1 MPHILVALPRHASPF
16 FSGKARHSP
25 AAWQRK
31 LEQLLPPH
39 AFALRGRVAVVV
51 VVPTR
56 EQQLAAERAW
66 RRLQRQQGA
75 QGGDAAGGGGAL
87 EVHVV
92 VVGLSRLPR
101 GLPPC
106 ALALVTAVCAPPSAA
121 PTGSVSSLWPPSR
134 IHALLSA
141 PAPLVLILGHHPT
154 LSAGSNTWR
163 QVIGQL
169 KAQGRFMDLEEGGG
183 AVARAI
189 AARRE
194 AVEEMR
200 CMVQGARAAAA
211 GASMGAASP
220 HATGWHDLPWTGL
233 FSPSFGEALQRA
245 ESVEVVLCLWRILQ
259 GRHGGRDG
267 KPAASWLPAG
277 PEWAEDEVPRRALND
292 IVHVDVVGDYC
303 LIWSTDTSITHAS
316 CCTCIKQVVR
326 LWALEAE
333 GRVQQTV
340 QRIHRHLCCYSP
352 AYLHY
357 CAQHQYCPSSPRLR
371 MPALLPHHRNMQWWR
386 TPSGGTAASCSLVPL
401 YLCTNCTDVSD
412 TSAGVSSSATSADVV
427 TPPKFIALQPAVA
440 LTLLARGGGA
450 LAASL
455 GHLPFEVNAEERA
468 AILCP
473 SSLVVHGRSGTGK
486 TTVIIHRALR
496 LHRLSSTPPLA
507 SPPAHGAT
515 GMWGTVSE
523 GGAGDGT
530 GVLRQVVVTRSL
542 QLCASIQ
549 ADITHASESLAALDS
564 AHLASQP
571 SAGLHSSTEQQ
582 QEAPQQQQPA
592 PQVPPQPTGGGS
604 ASNSSAQRQHR
615 HHMLLMQEDLEAFLM
630 GSLPSCIAAI
640 PPTAFPLA
648 LTLSKLLRLLD
659 ASVTRPFL
667 RVTQRQRTREVARR
681 RVVVAI
687 EMSVHGVREA
697 WEQEEGG
704 RAWGGHVEKER
715 WEARNGGA
723 QGWGRGAGEHSRG
736 GRREGLWDAWQQETD
751 EEVTLGKEE
760 EEEQEEEVEVDY
772 ERFRRQYWPH
782 LDQRAVRGVVV
793 DAAFVWREI
802 TSHIKGSLQALQAL
816 QQGQQGQ
823 QGQRGSSSKTG
834 HVVVGEEEYVA
845 GMVGSNERT
854 SAMGERDR
862 RAVYR
867 LFQAYERRKR
877 QRGEYDSADLVLHLH
892 QEIRRMQQHGEPWWS
907 VDHTLPAPPWAIPGS
922 TTTTGLHRTPPAS
935 TPSAPWSAS
944 CSGPCAPVFHC
955 VSVDEV
961 QDLTQ
966 AQLALLPLLCGN
978 VASGFVLAGDTA
990 QSIAHGVDFRFED
1003 LARVVYSEFLHKGDE
1018 LGRIGGGRSGHGGSK
1033 AGHERRTGRENAEA
1047 CSSSS
1052 SSSSNSKVGGEAGMK
1067 ALPTFQ
1073 LVRNYRTH
1081 RGIIRVATTVVRLLT
1096 AFFPAA
1102 IDRLHAETSVV
1113 DGAVPVMASVLP
1125 EWKMHLARGMP
1136 LSATQAIIVRSSEE
1150 KRRLLALFAA
1160 KPVVLTVEECKGLEF
1175 QDVILFNFFTSPQ
1188 STTPWALLYTYMHD
1202 AGLPLAAFSHCTCA
1216 ATSSRS
1222 INQGCSC
1229 GKGQQQLLQFNEL
1242 KHCALCAEL
1251 KQLYV
1256 AVTRAK
1262 QRLWVLDE
1270 EATPGDRDGHGDSDG
1285 CSRAWGVRSSAPMRD
1300 LWHALGVVAVRPG
1313 SEVTPESVKR
1323 EPDEDDWHSLAFTVS
1338 LLFCPLNLF
1347 WALSCFAQFGLAYLL
1362 CCILPSPT
1370 HPHSLSL
1377 CLNLT
1382 SPLPVVQ
1389 FFQRGDYEAAQASYE
1404 RAGDTDSARFAHTM
1418 LLYNTALARMHPHP
1432 HPLAVM
1438 PSLPPSSQEHAPEP
1452 LLLPAVPPDLLER
1465 SPSELLLEA
1474 ARTFEEIGRNAE
1486 AGRAYVKARN
1496 YVEAVRVYL
1505 HACRPPKH
1513 MDAAR
1518 CYQKLGQFAEAA
1530 DCYSAGGDMHSAL
1543 LVCLRARIFQK
1554 GLSLLD
1560 IWQAPASTSAA
1571 AVQEAQRVKQLRGWY
1586 LVECAR
1592 WHERQREYDHMLSF
1606 IRLHHCLP
1614 TKRAFLEAGR
1624 HLRQLAALE
1633 DEQGDKSRVPGL
1645 LERAGA
1651 LIEAAWYL
1659 WQQGSPGRALV
1670 YFVRHLH
1677 CRLNAAGR
1685 GALRVGVRKRAGER
1699 GRGGGGG
1706 EMSEEE
1712 VEMAGRLW
1720 AVERWSFAERDACGA
1735 SDLAWARVEMSV
1747 LLLLMAHDIAIVT
1760 HTDTDIDSDD
1770 AAAAA
1775 AAAAVRGDDGDTCQG
1790 AMGARVGGEGAAVGG
1805 EAARVRDVE
1814 WEACLSRA
1822 WMAVRQ
1828 GQAVPAELVGK
1839 CTGAAGAE
1847 AGNGGGGRGGEGGRD
1862 GASGGIAVWWADVRV
1877 REEERGEA
1885 EDMWQGRDVLRKGRE
1900 QMEREKKRGV
1910 TGGLGMEE
1918 MVSEWKGA
1926 EQVRAE
1932 MLLASAG
1939 VQVSMR
1945 MLQCAQD
1952 HLSSWLAHFHSAL
1965 PSSSHHVCSPQP
1977 ATPSTA
1983 ATPASPSASPTAA
1996 SAASAAR
2003 VVAAPAE
2010 EAAARQVGQEP
2021 CMPPPPPIGPLQQ
2034 KLALWFYRWL
2044 SRLSAL
2050 LSALR
2055 HLLALPAAGPHLPR
2069 LHAAVSLLSCSFH
2082 CPKLTSC
2089 CHVDDVSLPWVP
2101 RGDVQRVASS
2111 GASGEMERWRAV
2123 EMVES
2128 AWEREYVARWRAAQ
2142 HVARTGGVDCSSCLL
2157 SCLQQSGA
2165 CRSGA
2170 CQSGACQSG
2179 ACQSGACQSGACQ
2192 SGACQSGACQ
2202 SGACRSGACQSG
2214 ACQSGA
2220 CQSGACQSGA
2230 CQSGACQS
2238 AHASATTRT
2247 PVAAHAPPSPH
2258 AALLSFLP
2266 LIEHSLS
2273 LLPVTMFSCSRSAIL
2288 PSRTATPL
2296 HHLFSSLL
2304 LHPLPTNRASPPT
2317 RDDHKPARPCWP
2329 HHMCHTLLHP
2339 TLAALLLHDLPAQ
2352 GQAARAYDS
2361 SKAGGS
2367 RLGYGLGAGEMS
2379 RGEGRGSDAHAG
2391 EVNHGPFALGRA
2403 EQAAAHGSVPAGQ
2416 SCWQGEVNVTAE
2428 DAWGITLLFL
2438 TCMLNPHPHSCRS
2451 RDKDWGLMEL
2461 EARMRVACERG
2472 NPLMAPSIAG
2482 FTHALS
2488 ARALLH
2494 QASPL
2499 PNVHGDSGRL
2509 LHFPWKASLLP
2520 LAPTLAP
2527 VPAIPLLP
2535 HPPAAIFNVSP
2546 PLANVL
2552 FDLLSH
2558 LLPTLLAMRARGEG
2572 VTGGPG
2578 RMGRSECGEGMYPW
2592 ELMHAFE
2599 EFGMGMVE
2607 IAPSQ
2612 FQAFWKRFPNT
2623 IGRSGK
2629 V

>member
-92 VVGLSRLPR
+92 VAGLSRLPR

-303 LIWSTDTSITHAS
+303 LIWSTD
-316 CCTCIKQVVR
+316 VVR

-386 TPSGGTAASCSLVPL
+386 TPSA
-401 YLCTNCTDVSD
+401 DVSD

-523 GGAGDGT
+523 DGWSMGESGAGDGT

-615 HHMLLMQEDLEAFLM
+615 HHMLLMQEDLEASLM

-667 RVTQRQRTREVARR
+667 RVTQRQRMREVARR

-723 QGWGRGAGEHSRG
+723 RGWGQGAGEHSRG

-823 QGQRGSSSKTG
+823 RGSSSKTG

-907 VDHTLPAPPWAIPGS
+907 VDHALPAPPWAIPGS

-1052 SSSSNSKVGGEAGMK
+1052 SSSSSSNSKVGGEAGMK

-1102 IDRLHAETSVV
+1102 IDRLHAETSIV

-1175 QDVILFNFFTSPQ
+1175 QLLRLHHYTPLGPVSTQPLLSSPLLSSPLLSSPLLSSPLSPPSSSNAQDVILFNFFTSPQ

-1313 SEVTPESVKR
+1313 SEVTPKSVKR

-1775 AAAAVRGDDGDTCQG
+1775 AAAAAVRGDDGDTCQG

-2157 SCLQQSGA
+2157 SCLQQ
-2165 CRSGA
+2165 
-2170 CQSGACQSG
+2170 
-2179 ACQSGACQSGACQ
+2179 
-2192 SGACQSGACQ
+2192 
-2202 SGACRSGACQSG
+2202 
-2214 ACQSGA
+2214 
-2220 CQSGACQSGA
+2220 
-2230 CQSGACQS
+2230 
-2238 AHASATTRT
+2238 
-2247 PVAAHAPPSPH
+2247 
-2258 AALLSFLP
+2258 
-2266 LIEHSLS
+2266 
-2273 LLPVTMFSCSRSAIL
+2273 
-2288 PSRTATPL
+2288 
-2296 HHLFSSLL
+2296 
-2304 LHPLPTNRASPPT
+2304 
-2317 RDDHKPARPCWP
+2317 PARPCWP

-2499 PNVHGDSGRL
+2499 PNVHRDSGRL

-2599 EFGMGMVE
+2599 EFG
-2607 IAPSQ
+2607 
-2612 FQAFWKRFPNT
+2612 
-2623 IGRSGK
+2623 K